1 LFALK
6 AFLAFVAP
14 ISNNVKGG
22 TLRAEARSET
32 SLVSRILAGGNHC
45 YNPRMNLQTRSIIRN
60 VDVEGPRSITS
71 YNPATEEEIATVS
84 ALDGD
89 GAVDA
94 IRAAK
99 EAFPHWAET
108 PVAERQKIIGRWL
121 QIMLD
126 QRDELAR
133 LVSSEGGKPI
143 TEARLVDVF
152 PGLETLSFYS
162 KKLSKLLA
170 FKPVKPHQL
179 LFAHWKA
186 GYRFDPLGVMAV
198 ITPWNYPVGI
208 PMAEI
213 VPAVGAGN
221 TVVFKP
227 ASATVLTGLMLGDMA
242 RRAGFPPGVINTVA
256 LPGSATDV
264 VLDHPDVV
272 KVLFTGS
279 VDIGRHVARRCAER
293 LVQAQLELG
302 GKDPAVVAADANL
315 ERTARGVVWGAFV
328 NTGQTC
334 ASIERLYVE
343 RPIHDRLLA
352 KIVELTQEL
361 KVGDPSLPD
370 TDMGPLTTKGQLDI
384 VARQVEEALAAGA
397 RALTGG
403 RRSDGPGF
411 FYPPTVLVDVNDE
424 MEAMREETFGPLLPV
439 VPVDS
444 IDEAIRRA
452 NRSKFG
458 LTASGW
464 TRSRATA
471 TKLQRELE
479 AGVVTINDH
488 AVAFGEQTGGWGGV
502 RESGIGR
509 AHGQFGFHEL
519 VNIKYVTRDPGTDKA
534 MPWYYPYDRDFGSFL
549 AAALPLL
556 YGKGLGKFSTVF
568 ALAGTKRFWQRVRKS
583 TLVANLHKLF

>member
-1 LFALK
+1 
-6 AFLAFVAP
+6 
-14 ISNNVKGG
+14 
-22 TLRAEARSET
+22 
-32 SLVSRILAGGNHC
+32 
-45 YNPRMNLQTRSIIRN
+45 
-60 VDVEGPRSITS
+60 
-71 YNPATEEEIATVS
+71 
-84 ALDGD
+84 
-89 GAVDA
+89 
-94 IRAAK
+94 
-99 EAFPHWAET
+99 
-108 PVAERQKIIGRWL
+108 VAERQKIIGRWRE
-121 QIMLD
+121 IMVD
-126 QRDELAR
+126 EREELAR
-133 LVSSEGGKPI
+133 LVSAEGGKPI
-143 TEARLVDVF
+143 IEARLVDVF
-152 PGLETLSFYS
+152 PGLESLSFYS

-170 FKPVKPHQL
+170 FQPVKPYQL

-221 TVVFKP
+221 TVIFKP
-227 ASATVLTGLMLGDMA
+227 ASATVLTGLLLGDMA
-242 RRAGFPPGVINTVA
+242 RRAGFPPGVINTIA

-279 VDIGRHVARRCAER
+279 VDVGRHVARRCAER
-293 LVQAQLELG
+293 LVPAQLELG
-302 GKDPAVVAADANL
+302 GKDAAVVAADAHL

-343 RPIHDRLLA
+343 RPIYDRLLA
-352 KIVELTQEL
+352 RIVELTNEI

-370 TDMGPLTTKGQLDI
+370 TDMGPLTAKGQLDI

-397 RALTGG
+397 RAMTGG
-403 RRSDGPGF
+403 ERHDGPGF
-411 FYPPTVLVDVNDE
+411 FYPPTVLVDVNDD
-424 MEAMREETFGPLLPV
+424 MEVMREETFGPLLPV

-444 IDEAIRRA
+444 VDEGIHRA
-452 NRSKFG
+452 NQSKFG

-464 TRSRATA
+464 TRSRAIA

-488 AVAFGEQTGGWGGV
+488 AVAFVEQTGAWGGV

-519 VNIKYVTRDPGTDKA
+519 VNVKYVMRDPGSDTA
-534 MPWYYPYDRDFGSFL
+534 MPWYYPYGEDFKSFL
-549 AAALPLL
+549 GAALPLL
-556 YGKGLGKFSTVF
+556 YGKGIGKFSTVF
-568 ALAGTKRFWQRVRKS
+568 SLVGTERFWQRVRKG
-583 TLVANLHKLF
+583 TLLANLHKLF

>member
-1 LFALK
+1 MK
-6 AFLAFVAP
+6 
-14 ISNNVKGG
+14 
-22 TLRAEARSET
+22 
-32 SLVSRILAGGNHC
+32 
-45 YNPRMNLQTRSIIRN
+45 LQTCSIVRN

-71 YNPATEEEIATVS
+71 YNPATEEEIATAS
-84 ALDGD
+84 ALERD

-94 IRAAK
+94 VCAAK
-99 EAFPHWAET
+99 EAFPGWAAT
-108 PVAERQKIIGRWL
+108 PVAERQNIIGRWL
-121 QIMLD
+121 EIMLD
-126 QRDELAR
+126 ERDELAR
-133 LVSSEGGKPI
+133 LVSAEGGKPI
-143 TEARLVDVF
+143 TEANLVDVF

-170 FKPVKPHQL
+170 FKPVKPYQL

-242 RRAGFPPGVINTVA
+242 RRAGFPPGVVNTVA

-293 LVQAQLELG
+293 LVPAQLELG
-302 GKDPAVVAADANL
+302 GKDAAVVAADANI
-315 ERTARGVVWGAFV
+315 ERTARGLVWGAFV
-328 NTGQTC
+328 NSGQTC
-334 ASIERLYVE
+334 ASVERLYVE
-343 RPIHDRLLA
+343 RPIYDRLLER
-352 KIVELTQEL
+352 IVELTNEL
-361 KVGDPSLPD
+361 KIGDPSLPD

-384 VARQVEEALAAGA
+384 VARQVEEAIAAGA

-403 RRSDGPGF
+403 ERTNGSGF
-411 FYPPTVLVDVNDE
+411 FYPPTVLVDVTDD
-424 MEAMREETFGPLLPV
+424 MEVMQEETFGPLLPV
-439 VPVDS
+439 IPVDS
-444 IDEAIRRA
+444 VDEGITRA

-464 TRSRATA
+464 TRSKKTA
-471 TKLQRELE
+471 ARLQRELE

-488 AVAFGEQTGGWGGV
+488 AVAFGEQTGTWGGV
-502 RESGIGR
+502 RESGVGR
-509 AHGQFGFHEL
+509 AHGAFGLHEL
-519 VNIKYVTRDPGTDKA
+519 VNVKYVMRDPGTDTA
-534 MPWYYPYDRDFGSFL
+534 MPWYYPYDEDFRSFL
-549 AAALPLL
+549 GAALPLL
-556 YGKGLGKFSTVF
+556 YRKGLGKFSTVF
-568 ALAGTKRFWQRVRKS
+568 SLAGTRRFWQRVRKS
-583 TLVANLHKLF
+583 TLVANLHKLFW

>member
-1 LFALK
+1 MKLQTSSI
-6 AFLAFVAP
+6 
-14 ISNNVKGG
+14 ISN
-22 TLRAEARSET
+22 L
-32 SLVSRILAGGNHC
+32 
-45 YNPRMNLQTRSIIRN
+45 
-60 VDVEGPRSITS
+60 DVGGPRTIAS
-71 YNPATEEEIATVS
+71 YNPATEHEVGTVS

-89 GAVDA
+89 GATAAVE
-94 IRAAK
+94 AAK
-99 EAFPHWAET
+99 NAFPEWSHT
-108 PVAERQKIIGRWL
+108 PVRQRQRIIGRWR

-126 QRDELAR
+126 ECDDLAR
-133 LVSSEGGKPI
+133 LVSAEGGKPI

-170 FKPVKPHQL
+170 FKKVKPFQL
-179 LFAHWKA
+179 LFAHWTA

-227 ASATVLTGLMLGDMA
+227 ASATVLTGLLLGDMA

-256 LPGSATDV
+256 LPGSETDV
-264 VLDHPDVV
+264 LLDHPDVV

-279 VDIGRHVARRCAER
+279 VEVGRHVARRCAER
-293 LVQAQLELG
+293 IVPAQLELG
-302 GKDPAVVAADANL
+302 GKDAAVVAADAAL
-315 ERTARGVVWGAFV
+315 ERTARGLVWGAFV
-328 NTGQTC
+328 NSGQTC
-334 ASIERLYVE
+334 ASIERAYIE
-343 RPIHDRLLA
+343 RPIYHRMLERV
-352 KIVELTQEL
+352 VELTNEM
-361 KVGDPSLPD
+361 KVGDPSLSD

-384 VARQVEEALAAGA
+384 VARQVEKALAGGA

-403 RRSDGPGF
+403 KKPEGPGF
-411 FYPPTVLVDVNDE
+411 FYPPTVLVDVEDD
-424 MEAMREETFGPLLPV
+424 MEVLREETFGPVLPLI
-439 VPVDS
+439 PVDS
-444 IDEAIRRA
+444 IDEAISRA

-471 TKLQRELE
+471 ERLQRDLD

-488 AVAFGEQTGGWGGV
+488 AVAFVEATGTWGGV

-509 AHGQFGFHEL
+509 AHGAFGMHEL
-519 VNIKYVTRDPGTDKA
+519 VNVKYVVRDPGTDTA
-534 MPWYYPYDRDFGSFL
+534 MPWYYPYDRDFASFL
-549 AAALPLL
+549 AAALPML
-556 YGKGLGKFSTVF
+556 YGKGLSKFSTLP
-568 ALAGTKRFWQRVRKS
+568 ALAATKRFWKRVRKS
-583 TLVANLHKLF
+583 TLLANPQKLL

>member
-1 LFALK
+1 MKRFSW
-6 AFLAFVAP
+6 V
-14 ISNNVKGG
+14 
-22 TLRAEARSET
+22 R
-32 SLVSRILAGGNHC
+32 RIATRDDTCRC
-45 YNPRMNLQTRSIIRN
+45 YNSLMDLQTRSIVRN
-60 VDVEGPRSITS
+60 VDVEGPRTITS
-71 YNPATEEEIATVS
+71 LNPATEEEIATIP
-84 ALDGD
+84 ALDAE
-89 GAVDA
+89 GAADA
-94 IRAAK
+94 VKAAK
-99 EAFPHWAET
+99 EAFPGWAAT
-108 PVAERQKIIGRWL
+108 PVAERQEIISRWL
-121 QIMLD
+121 EIMLD
-126 QRDELAR
+126 ERDELAR
-133 LVSSEGGKPI
+133 LVSAEGGKPI
-143 TEARLVDVF
+143 TEAKLVDVF

-170 FKPVKPHQL
+170 FTPVKPYQL

-242 RRAGFPPGVINTVA
+242 RRAGFPPGVVNTVA

-279 VDIGRHVARRCAER
+279 VDVGRHVARRCAER
-293 LVQAQLELG
+293 LVPVQLELG
-302 GKDPAVVAADANL
+302 GKDAAVVSADAHL

-328 NTGQTC
+328 NSGQTC

-343 RPIHDRLLA
+343 RPIYDRLL
-352 KIVELTQEL
+352 KRIVELTNEL
-361 KVGDPSLPD
+361 KIGDPSLPD
-370 TDMGPLTTKGQLDI
+370 IDMGPLTTKGQLDI
-384 VARQVEEALAAGA
+384 VARQVEGALAAGA
-397 RALTGG
+397 KALTGG
-403 RRSDGPGF
+403 KRPNGPGF

-424 MEAMREETFGPLLPV
+424 MEVMREETFGPLLPV

-444 IDEAIRRA
+444 IDEAVRRA
-452 NRSKFG
+452 NESKFG

-471 TKLQRELE
+471 ARLQRELE

-488 AVAFGEQTGGWGGV
+488 AVAFGEQTGAWGGV

-519 VNIKYVTRDPGTDKA
+519 VNVKYVIRDPGNDKA
-534 MPWYYPYDRDFGSFL
+534 MPWYYPYNEDFGSFL
-549 AAALPLL
+549 GAALPML
-556 YGKGLGKFSTVF
+556 YRKGLGKFSTVF
-568 ALAGTKRFWQRVRKS
+568 PLAGTKRFWQRVRKG

>member
-1 LFALK
+1 MK
-6 AFLAFVAP
+6 
-14 ISNNVKGG
+14 
-22 TLRAEARSET
+22 
-32 SLVSRILAGGNHC
+32 
-45 YNPRMNLQTRSIIRN
+45 LQTTSIVRN

-71 YNPATEEEIATVS
+71 INPATEEEIATIS
-84 ALDGD
+84 ALDAE
-89 GAVDA
+89 GAADA

-99 EAFPHWAET
+99 DAFPQWAAT

-121 QIMLD
+121 KIMLD
-126 QRDELAR
+126 ERDELAR
-133 LVSSEGGKPI
+133 LVTAECGKPV
-143 TEARLVDVF
+143 TEAELVDVF

-198 ITPWNYPVGI
+198 ITPWNYPVGL
-208 PMAEI
+208 PVAEI
-213 VPAVGAGN
+213 VPALGAGN

-242 RRAGFPPGVINTVA
+242 RRAGFPPGVMNTVA

-264 VLDHPDVV
+264 VLDHPDVA

-279 VDIGRHVARRCAER
+279 VDVGRHVARRCAER
-293 LVQAQLELG
+293 LAPAQLELG
-302 GKDPAVVAADANL
+302 GKDAAVVAADAKL

-328 NTGQTC
+328 NSGQTC
-334 ASIERLYVE
+334 ASIERLYIE
-343 RPIHDRLLA
+343 RPIYDRLLA
-352 KIVELTQEL
+352 RIVELTNEI
-361 KVGDPSLPD
+361 KVGDPCSPD

-384 VARQVEEALAAGA
+384 VARQVEDALAAGA

-403 RRSDGPGF
+403 ERQGGAGF

-424 MEAMREETFGPLLPV
+424 MECMREETFGPTLPV
-439 VPVDS
+439 IPVDS

-452 NRSKFG
+452 NQSKFG

-464 TRSRATA
+464 TRSRETA
-471 TKLQRELE
+471 ARLQCELS
-479 AGVVTINDH
+479 AGVVSINDH
-488 AVAFGEQTGGWGGV
+488 LVPFGEQTGAWGGV

-509 AHGQFGFHEL
+509 AHGQFGLHEL
-519 VNIKYVTRDPGTDKA
+519 VNVKYVMRDPGTDKA
-534 MPWYYPYDRDFGSFL
+534 MPWYYPYGEDFSSFL
-549 AAALPLL
+549 TAALPLL
-556 YGKGLGKFSTVF
+556 YGRGLGKFSTLP
-568 ALAGTKRFWQRVRKS
+568 ALAGTRRFWGRVRKG
-583 TLVANLHKLF
+583 TLLANLHKLF

>member
-1 LFALK
+1 
-6 AFLAFVAP
+6 
-14 ISNNVKGG
+14 
-22 TLRAEARSET
+22 
-32 SLVSRILAGGNHC
+32 
-45 YNPRMNLQTRSIIRN
+45 MNLQTSSIVRN
-60 VDVEGPRSITS
+60 ADVDGPRTITS

-94 IRAAK
+94 VQAAK
-99 EAFPHWAET
+99 EAFPAWAAT
-108 PVAERQKIIGRWL
+108 PVSQRQKLIGRWL
-121 QIMLD
+121 DIMVEE
-126 QRDELAR
+126 REELTR

-143 TEARLVDVF
+143 AEARLVDVF
-152 PGLETLSFYS
+152 PGLESLKYYS
-162 KKLSKLLA
+162 RKLSKLLA
-170 FKPVKPHQL
+170 FKPVKPYQL
-179 LFAHWKA
+179 LFAHWRA

-198 ITPWNYPVGI
+198 VTAWNYPVGI

-293 LVQAQLELG
+293 LVPAQLELG
-302 GKDPAVVAADANL
+302 GKDAAVVAADAHL

-352 KIVELTQEL
+352 RIVELTGKL
-361 KVGDPSLPD
+361 KVGNPADHDVDL
-370 TDMGPLTTKGQLDI
+370 GPLTTKGQLDI
-384 VARQVEEALAAGA
+384 VARQVEEAKAAGA

-403 RRSDGPGF
+403 TRPGGPGY
-411 FYPPTVLVDVNDE
+411 FYPPTVLVDVEDD
-424 MEAMREETFGPLLPV
+424 MEVMREETFGPLLPV

-444 IDEAIRRA
+444 VEEGIARA
-452 NRSKFG
+452 NTSKFG

-464 TRSRATA
+464 TRSKATA
-471 TKLQRELE
+471 ARMQRELE

-488 AVAFGEQTGGWGGV
+488 AVAFAEPTGAWGGV

-509 AHGQFGFHEL
+509 AHGEFGFHEL
-519 VNIKYVTRDPGTDKA
+519 VNVKYVVRDPGTDA
-534 MPWYYPYDRDFGSFL
+534 AAPWYYPYDRDFESFL
-549 AAALPLL
+549 GAAMPLL
-556 YGKGLGKFSTVF
+556 YGRGPGKFSTMP
-568 ALAGTKRFWQRVRKS
+568 ALTMTRRFWKRIRKG
-583 TLVANLHKLF
+583 TLLANLHKLF

>member
-1 LFALK
+1 MK
-6 AFLAFVAP
+6 P
-14 ISNNVKGG
+14 
-22 TLRAEARSET
+22 
-32 SLVSRILAGGNHC
+32 AGGIRC
-45 YNPRMNLQTRSIIRN
+45 YNLVMNLQTRSIVRN
-60 VDVEGPRSITS
+60 VDVESPRSITS
-71 YNPATEEEIATVS
+71 FNPATEQEIATVS
-84 ALDGD
+84 VLDSE
-89 GAVDA
+89 GAKDA
-94 IRAAK
+94 VLAAK
-99 EAFPHWAET
+99 EAFPGWAAT
-108 PVAERQKIIGRWL
+108 AVAERQKIIGRWL
-121 QIMLD
+121 EIMLD
-126 QRDELAR
+126 ERDDLAR
-133 LVSSEGGKPI
+133 LVSAEGGKPI

-152 PGLETLSFYS
+152 PGLETLSYYA
-162 KKLSKLLA
+162 KKLSQLLA

-186 GYRFDPLGVMAV
+186 GYRFDPLGVMAI

-227 ASATVLTGLMLGDMA
+227 ASATVLTGLLLGDMA
-242 RRAGFPPGVINTVA
+242 RRAGFPPGVVNTVV

-264 VLDHPDVV
+264 MLDHPDVV

-279 VDIGRHVARRCAER
+279 VEIGRHVARRCAER
-293 LVQAQLELG
+293 LVPAQLELG
-302 GKDPAVVAADANL
+302 GKDAAVVAADADL

-328 NTGQTC
+328 NSGQTC
-334 ASIERLYVE
+334 ASVERLYVE
-343 RPIHDRLLA
+343 RAIHDRLLA
-352 KIVELTQEL
+352 RIVELTNEL

-384 VARQVEEALAAGA
+384 VARQVEEALTAGA
-397 RALTGG
+397 KALTGG
-403 RRSDGPGF
+403 ARPEGPGF
-411 FYPPTVLVDVNDE
+411 FYPPTVLVGVDDE
-424 MEAMREETFGPLLPV
+424 MEVMREETFGPVLPV

-452 NRSKFG
+452 NQSKFG

-471 TKLQRELE
+471 ARLQRELQ

-509 AHGQFGFHEL
+509 THGPFGLHEL
-519 VNIKYVTRDPGTDKA
+519 VNIKYVMRDPGTDDA
-534 MPWYYPYDRDFGSFL
+534 MAWYYPYDEDFASFL
-549 AAALPLL
+549 GAALPMM
-556 YGKGLGKFSTVF
+556 YRKGLGKFSTVF
-568 ALAGTKRFWQRVRKS
+568 SLAGTKRFWQRVRKG

>member
-1 LFALK
+1 M
-6 AFLAFVAP
+6 
-14 ISNNVKGG
+14 S
-22 TLRAEARSET
+22 
-32 SLVSRILAGGNHC
+32 
-45 YNPRMNLQTRSIIRN
+45 LQTSSIIRN
-60 VDVEGPRSITS
+60 VDVDGPRSITS

-84 ALDGD
+84 ALDRE

-94 IRAAK
+94 VEAAK
-99 EAFPHWAET
+99 EAFPGWAAT
-108 PVAERQKIIGRWL
+108 PVAERQRIIGRWL
-121 QIMLD
+121 EIMLEE
-126 QRDELAR
+126 RDELTR
-133 LVSSEGGKPI
+133 LVSTEGGKPI
-143 TEARLVDVF
+143 NEARLVDVF

-162 KKLSKLLA
+162 KKLARLLA
-170 FKPVKPHQL
+170 FKPVKPYQL

-186 GYRFDPLGVMAV
+186 GYRFDPLGVMAI

-208 PMAEI
+208 PIAEI

-242 RRAGFPPGVINTVA
+242 RRAGFPPGVVNTVA

-279 VDIGRHVARRCAER
+279 VEIGRHVARRCAER
-293 LVQAQLELG
+293 LVPAQLELG
-302 GKDPAVVAADANL
+302 GKDAAVVAADAHL

-343 RPIHDRLLA
+343 RPIFDRLL
-352 KIVELTQEL
+352 KRIVELTNAI

-384 VARQVEEALAAGA
+384 VARQVEEALAVGSK
-397 RALTGG
+397 ALTGG
-403 RRSDGPGF
+403 VRPGGPGF
-411 FYPPTVLVDVNDE
+411 FYPPTILVDVDDE
-424 MEAMREETFGPLLPV
+424 MSVIQDETFGPLLPV
-439 VPVDS
+439 IPVDS
-444 IDEAIRRA
+444 IDEAVRRA
-452 NRSKFG
+452 NSSKFG

-464 TRSRATA
+464 TRSKKTA
-471 TKLQRELE
+471 ARLQSELE

-488 AVAFGEQTGGWGGV
+488 AVAFGEQTGTWGGV

-509 AHGQFGFHEL
+509 AHGEFGMAEM
-519 VNIKYVTRDPGTDKA
+519 VNVKYVMRDPGTDKA
-534 MPWYYPYDRDFGSFL
+534 MPWYYPYDEDFGSFL
-549 AAALPLL
+549 GAALPML
-556 YGKGLGKFSTVF
+556 YRKGLGKFSTVF
-568 ALAGTKRFWQRVRKS
+568 SLAGTKRFWQRVRKS